1 MLHDKIK
8 YAVVCFLMV
17 AHVTNIR
24 NIIKNFKNEEANN
37 NIFIILLLGKY
48 K

>member
-1 MLHDKIK
+1 MWLF
-8 YAVVCFLMV
+8 APLWLQ
-17 AHVTNIR
+17 HVTNIR
-24 NIIKNFKNEEANN
+24 NIINNFKNEEANN